1 MFHMTYNSLNNFLK
15 YTLSQ
20 KEVSLVIAK
29 NAEELTRF
37 QEVLENNY
45 FKRATEIFQL
55 IANIDEPQKIYFVIT
70 DISKDLYDFLL
81 QYPSGQVEIFDSK
94 KMRSTIIS
102 PIYDGV
108 SVVFLVTK
116 ETLSQ
121 IQKGEFPVLEAV
133 GLTYQR

>member
-1 MFHMTYNSLNNFLK
+1 MTYNSLNNFLK